1 MGENGRENLFR
12 RIQREAEQRAHE
24 KEGVERPFDIIDA
37 ARGEPTG
44 PDTPTPDL
52 TFRGYVETHDR
63 VPAFE
68 GSDGQP
74 YTVDVDTEETG
85 ETHRPWAA
93 FLIFVRWAA
102 TGAGIMG
109 HVESGDIAY
118 GATEDEARMAALD
131 LTLFELKTE
140 LDAAIRRREEELES

>member
-1 MGENGRENLFR
+1 VGENGREDLFR
-12 RIQREAEQRAHE
+12 RIEREAERRAHE

-44 PDTPTPDL
+44 PDAPAPDL

-74 YTVDVDTEETG
+74 YTVDIDAEETG
-85 ETHRPWAA
+85 ESDRPWAA

-109 HVESGDIAY
+109 HVETGDVAW

-131 LTLFELKTE
+131 LTLFELKAE
-140 LDAAIRRREEELES
+140 LDAAIRRKEEELEN

>member
-1 MGENGRENLFR
+1 MGENGRGNLFR
-12 RIQREAEQRAHE
+12 RMQHEAEQRAHE
-24 KEGVERPFDIIDA
+24 KEGAERPFDIIDA

-44 PDTPTPDL
+44 PDAPAPDL

-74 YTVDVDTEETG
+74 YTVDIDTEETG
-85 ETHRPWAA
+85 EPEGPWAA

-109 HVESGDIAY
+109 HVESGDVAH
-118 GATEDEARMAALD
+118 GNTEDEARMAALD
-131 LTLFELKTE
+131 LTLFELKSE
-140 LDAAIRRREEELES
+140 LDAAIRRREEELEN

>member
-1 MGENGRENLFR
+1 MDENGRRDILR
-12 RIQREAEQRAHE
+12 RLQSEAEERAHE
-24 KEGVERPFDIIDA
+24 AEGAERPFDLIDA

-44 PDTPTPDL
+44 PDAPAPDL

-68 GSDGQP
+68 GSDSQP

-85 ETHRPWAA
+85 DPDRPWAA

-109 HVESGDIAY
+109 HLESGDVAW
-118 GATEDEARMAALD
+118 GDTQDDARLAALD

>member
-12 RIQREAEQRAHE
+12 RIEREAERRAHE

-44 PDTPTPDL
+44 PDAPAPDL

-74 YTVDVDTEETG
+74 YTVDIDAEETG
-85 ETHRPWAA
+85 ESDRPWAA

-109 HVESGDIAY
+109 HVESGDVAW
-118 GATEDEARMAALD
+118 GATEDEARMAALE
-131 LTLFELKTE
+131 LTLFEVKAE
-140 LDAAIRRREEELES
+140 LDAAIRRKEEELEN